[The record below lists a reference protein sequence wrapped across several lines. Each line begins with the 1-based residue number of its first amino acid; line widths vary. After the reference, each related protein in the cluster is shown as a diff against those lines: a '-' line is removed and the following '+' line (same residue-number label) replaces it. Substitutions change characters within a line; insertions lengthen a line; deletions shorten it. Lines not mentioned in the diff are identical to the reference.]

1 MFSISNFQQLMK
13 GLPRGT
19 FDKFVKRRNADKFVK
34 KFRHWDHLI
43 VMLYAQ
49 FTDAKGLRPLR
60 DSFNCHA
67 SHHYHLGTSKVA
79 HSTLGDANEN
89 RSSAVFSDVAIW
101 LMNKVSGGVRKEG
114 RELMYLLDSTSLTLS
129 GREFDRWTEQNANRF
144 TQGIKLHVLYDAHGY
159 APVWHDFSAP
169 NVNDIERAWDVPIQ
183 ANALYV
189 FDKGYTDYN
198 WWKKID
204 DAKAWFVTRFKY
216 NASVNVV
223 KELEVPEAALG
234 VVLKD
239 ELVTFKHRNPGGG
252 RINLYHGK
260 TLRRITVARPDKDRP
275 LILATNDLT
284 RSALEIAQQY
294 KERWGIELFFK
305 WVKQHLKIK
314 QFLGRSENA
323 VRIQVLTALISY
335 LLVLLSHQ
343 KSGKVCTLWHYFCQ
357 VGASLFQRPKVEESS
372 SRRRKENAQFIA
384 EHQRSLFA

>member
-19 FDKFVKRRNADKFVK
+19 FDKIVKRRNADRCLK
-34 KFRHWDHLI
+34 KFRSWDHLI

-49 FTDAKGLRPLR
+49 LTGTKGLRPLQQ
-60 DSFNCHA
+60 SFNCH
-67 SHHYHLGTSKVA
+67 SSKHYHLGTSELS
-79 HSTLGDANEN
+79 HSTLADANEK
-89 RSSAVFSDVAIW
+89 RSDAVFSDVATW
-101 LMNKVSGGVRKEG
+101 LMNQVSGSVRKEG
-114 RELMYLLDSTSLTLS
+114 RELMYLLDSTSLTLK
-129 GREFDRWTEQNANRF
+129 GREFDRWTAQNANRF
-144 TQGIKLHVLYDAHGY
+144 TQGIKLHVLYDAHGE

-169 NVNDIERAWDVPIQ
+169 NVNDVERAWDVPIQ
-183 ANALYV
+183 ADALYV

-198 WWKKID
+198 WWNSID
-204 DAKAWFVTRFKY
+204 EAKARFVTRFKY

-223 KELEVPEAALG
+223 TELEVPEAALG
-234 VVLKD
+234 VILKD
-239 ELVTFKHRNPGGG
+239 ELVTFKNKNPGGK
-252 RINLYHGK
+252 RVNLYFGK

-314 QFLGRSENA
+314 HFLGRSENA

-335 LLVLLSHQ
+335 LLVMLSHQ
-343 KSGKVCTLWHYFCQ
+343 KSGKKCSLWHYFCQ
-357 VGASLFQRPKVEESS
+357 VSASLFQRPVVDESVH
-372 SRRRKENAQFIA
+372 RRRQEKARLLA
-384 EHQRSLFA
+384 EHQGCLFA